1 MPTLM
6 INRQF
11 RLKRRPAPDEFV
23 RPDNFELYQQPV
35 PRLREGEVLL
45 RVLYIGLAPSSRTW
59 LSEKQHYGQ
68 QVAVGDVM
76 RGTGLGRVVASRSST
91 FVEGELVQ
99 GALGWQDYA
108 VFHERQ
114 TQGYTRYTFEP
125 PMSLSKL
132 LGACGGN
139 GLIAYAGVTWAAPQR
154 GETFVVTSA
163 AGAIGSIAGQIAKIH
178 GARVIGITNGA
189 NKCSYLLHELGFD
202 GAIDYK
208 TDNWRRDLELAT
220 PDGIDVSF
228 EIVGGAAMR
237 AVQSR
242 MVVGGRIALSGLMPN
257 HNDSQGYGVDL
268 AVVLAKQLTLR
279 GLQAYADPHPESAIK
294 ALIGWL
300 QDGRLKLW
308 ETIVEG
314 LEQAPDTLSRML
326 DGRSNSLGGRV
337 VIHVS

>member
-1 MPTLM
+1 
-6 INRQF
+6 
-11 RLKRRPAPDEFV
+11 
-23 RPDNFELYQQPV
+23 
-35 PRLREGEVLL
+35 
-45 RVLYIGLAPSSRTW
+45 
-59 LSEKQHYGQ
+59 
-68 QVAVGDVM
+68 M
-76 RGTGLGRVVASRSST
+76 RGTGLGRVVASRSSRY
-91 FVEGELVQ
+91 VEGELVQ

-114 TQGYTRYTFEP
+114 TQGYTRYTYEP

-139 GLIAYAGVTWAAPQR
+139 GLVAYAGVTWAAPQP

-189 NKCSYLLHELGFD
+189 EKCNFLLKELGFD
-202 GAIDYK
+202 GAIDFH
-208 TDNWRRDLELAT
+208 TENWRRKLEAAT
-220 PDGIDVSF
+220 PDGIHVSF
-228 EIVGGAAMR
+228 ESVGGAAMR

-242 MVVGGRIALSGLMPN
+242 MVTGGRVALSGLMPN
-257 HNDSQGYGVDL
+257 HIDDQAYGVDL
-268 AVVLAKQLTLR
+268 ALVLSKQLTLR
-279 GLQAYADPHPESAIK
+279 GLHAFAVPHPESAIQ

-326 DGRSNSLGGRV
+326 DGRTNSLHGRV